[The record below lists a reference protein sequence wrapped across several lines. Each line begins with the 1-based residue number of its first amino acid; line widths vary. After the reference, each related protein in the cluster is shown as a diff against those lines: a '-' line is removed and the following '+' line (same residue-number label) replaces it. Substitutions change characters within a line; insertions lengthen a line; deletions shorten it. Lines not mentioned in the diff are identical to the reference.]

1 MIQYYILLQSSDVAS
16 MSSSCKLLV
25 QATEQLCKPS
35 SRQCANLAFVP
46 RHKSAVEEDIQ
57 RVQDYVTG
65 AERLLV
71 ITGAGAWH

>member
-1 MIQYYILLQSSDVAS
+1 MIQYYLLQSSDVAS

-71 ITGAGAWH
+71 ITGAGGWQ